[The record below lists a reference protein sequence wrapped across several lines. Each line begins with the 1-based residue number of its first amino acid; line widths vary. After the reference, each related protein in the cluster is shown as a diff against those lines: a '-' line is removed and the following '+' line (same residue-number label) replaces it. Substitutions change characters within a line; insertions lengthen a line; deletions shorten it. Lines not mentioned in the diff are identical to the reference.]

1 MIRGFRNCQG
11 CVAPA
16 ATNRQQAPGLPVGP
30 LLLRRNRS
38 VFVCHLMGYLLDSGN
53 PKILCLLVARAR
65 EAVSRN
71 SAGRSPGRRRARAHA
86 SDGVLRMPCRRA
98 ARDGPGTGNQ
108 RPFQRGRPVAEATTH
123 GGYLS
128 QVDSPFGSIDIVRH
142 DHCTSANLS
151 HPPDFS
157 HRTESPSRT
166 SAWLTSAC
174 PWGGGKQTL
183 ASEFW
188 LGPGP
193 RRAG

>member
-128 QVDSPFGSIDIVRH
+128 QVDSPFAIL
-142 DHCTSANLS
+142 LS
-151 HPPDFS
+151 PPRNCQCSYKALKTLKTCRIYS
-157 HRTESPSRT
+157 HN
-166 SAWLTSAC
+166 
-174 PWGGGKQTL
+174 WGGTLCGSFTFGKVYL
-183 ASEFW
+183 VV
-188 LGPGP
+188 
-193 RRAG
+193 